1 MVEAI
6 ARDASFAVAW
16 KRLLQASVFN
26 SPSIYP
32 VVRELLTV
40 PELLSAPETTVVAG
54 QALSAAYSAGLVSSE
69 DAKRIEAAIQKIPES
84 VAILRYE
91 KPESIRN
98 RLLMCIP
105 GDQLQVGGAQD
116 TFRRTL

>member
-6 ARDASFAVAW
+6 ARDASFAVAR

-40 PELLSAPETTVVAG
+40 PELLSALK
-54 QALSAAYSAGLVSSE
+54 QQWLR
-69 DAKRIEAAIQKIPES
+69 DKR
-84 VAILRYE
+84 
-91 KPESIRN
+91 
-98 RLLMCIP
+98 
-105 GDQLQVGGAQD
+105 
-116 TFRRTL
+116 